1 MKLTVVV
8 QRYGGDIVGGAER
21 LARGVAEGLAR
32 RHEVEVVTTCA
43 HSYRTWANH
52 YPEGTEVLN
61 GVRVRRFRTLRERD
75 VTSFN
80 ALSEALFATART
92 PQQELEWIDAQGPY
106 APALVDHLHTAAR
119 DRDLLLFFT
128 YLYHPTVHG
137 IHAAPERSVLVP
149 TAHDEAPFWMETYRA
164 VFTLPAGLVFN
175 TVAEQ
180 QLVRRRFPELPQPQ
194 RVIGAGIEGLE
205 MLEAASRQVADAVPE
220 TPTLLYAGRI
230 EEGKGVG
237 ELLALLRRYR
247 QDTGREIRLWLMGE
261 QAMELPQEDWIVPL
275 GLVSEQ
281 EKAERLARATLL
293 AAPSALESFGIVL
306 LEALAAGTPVL
317 ANAASAAY
325 LEHCARSNGGLCY
338 RNYPELRAAL
348 DLLLTD
354 SRLRQTMATQ
364 GAAYVRNNYS
374 WPAIIKAYDDF
385 LTALQPQ
392 GR

>member
-8 QRYGGDIVGGAER
+8 QRYGSDIVGGAER

-43 HSYRTWANH
+43 HSYTTWANH

-80 ALSEALFATART
+80 ALSEALFATSRT
-92 PQQELEWIDAQGPY
+92 PQQEFEWIDAQGPY

-149 TAHDEAPFWMETYRA
+149 TAHDEAPFWMESYRA
-164 VFTLPAGLVFN
+164 VFTLPVGLVFN
-175 TVAEQ
+175 TAAEQ
-180 QLVRRRFPELPQPQ
+180 ELVRRRFPELPQPQ

-205 MLEAASRQVADAVPE
+205 MLEAASRQMADAVPE

-237 ELLALLRRYR
+237 KLLALLRRYR
-247 QDTGREIRLWLMGE
+247 QDTGREICLWLMGE

-275 GLVSEQ
+275 GFVSEQ
-281 EKAERLARATLL
+281 EKAERLARATF
-293 AAPSALESFGIVL
+293 ACHDYE
-306 LEALAAGTPVL
+306 GTDRPL
-317 ANAASAAY
+317 QA
-325 LEHCARSNGGLCY
+325 
-338 RNYPELRAAL
+338 
-348 DLLLTD
+348 
-354 SRLRQTMATQ
+354 SRLTARLMNADFGS
-364 GAAYVRNNYS
+364 GASRYVFGLNR
-374 WPAIIKAYDDF
+374 
-385 LTALQPQ
+385 
-392 GR
+392 